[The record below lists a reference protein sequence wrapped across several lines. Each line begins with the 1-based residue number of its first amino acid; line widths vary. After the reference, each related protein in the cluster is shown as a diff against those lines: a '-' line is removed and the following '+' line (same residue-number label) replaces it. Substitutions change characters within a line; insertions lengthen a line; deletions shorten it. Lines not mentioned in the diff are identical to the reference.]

1 MDAPRPRP
9 ADDAEQVAR
18 ETRWLAQV
26 AAGGAAR
33 SAGMHEIV
41 KAYGRRFLRF
51 LRARGLSVAHAEDV
65 LQEVWLDIMNKAG
78 EFEPGPPPSSWLW
91 GFVGTARKDGVRQ
104 MMRGLRT
111 VSDNDESYAD
121 EVGQAMALLTVPSPE
136 AAHAQDQFRRC
147 IHDAL
152 GEFRKRHANEAW
164 LLHAQY
170 LMAWS
175 IEQVAA
181 CRRSSVGAARQF
193 LHEARQKFKPWVRHC
208 KDRHPD

>member
-1 MDAPRPRP
+1 MDAPRPSP

-18 ETRWLAQV
+18 EAGWLAQV

-33 SAGMHEIV
+33 SAGMREIV
-41 KAYGRRFLRF
+41 RAYGRRFMRHLC
-51 LRARGLSVAHAEDV
+51 ANGLSVAQAEDL
-65 LQEVWLDIMNKAG
+65 LQEVWLDIMDKADR
-78 EFEPGPPPSSWLW
+78 FEPGRLPAAWLW
-91 GFVGTARKDGVRQ
+91 GFVLMARKDGVRQ
-104 MMRGLRT
+104 KMRGLRT

-121 EVGQAMALLTVPSPE
+121 EVGKAMASLTVASPE
-136 AAHAQDQFRRC
+136 AAHALDQFRRC

-152 GEFRKRHANEAW
+152 GEFRKQHANEAW

-175 IEQVAA
+175 LEQVAA

-193 LHEARQKFKPWVRHC
+193 LHEARRKFKPWVRHC
-208 KDRHPD
+208 RDRHPD